1 MKFFFGDFHPPERP
15 RKSFK
20 VNLIDVQFPGNKFE
34 LSVILNDF
42 RSLKIS
48 AIQNPVS
55 FIEFVNVKNPD
66 IQPNYRDIVE
76 KLKYILGVVSYD
88 KHGSCD
94 RKSYLL

>member
-76 KLKYILGVVSYD
+76 KLKYILGVVYYD